1 MALLRT
7 SRDLRGPSCAGAPA
21 TAPSKSASARPS
33 QQPRWGRRNRLA
45 LDGVMAR
52 LVATRGLLLSSYPR
66 WSFPRDT
73 TTPAAFVPMI
83 GSAPYRDGATTLGRP
98 SRKPGPPRHGQ
109 ARPPPRPGL

>member
-7 SRDLRGPSCAGAPA
+7 SRDLRGPSWAGAPA
-21 TAPSKSASARPS
+21 TAPSKSASPRPS
-33 QQPRWGRRNRLA
+33 EQPSWGRRNRLA

-52 LVATRGLLLSSYPR
+52 LVAPPGLLLSSCPR

-83 GSAPYRDGATTLGRP
+83 GSAPHRERP
-98 SRKPGPPRHGQ
+98 DHARQ
-109 ARPPPRPGL
+109 AVAQTRPPAAW